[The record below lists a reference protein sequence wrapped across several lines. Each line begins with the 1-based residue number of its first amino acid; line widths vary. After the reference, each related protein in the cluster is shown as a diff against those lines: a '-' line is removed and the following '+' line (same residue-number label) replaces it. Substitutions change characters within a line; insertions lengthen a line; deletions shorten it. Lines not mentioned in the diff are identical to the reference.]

1 MRQRTQAYA
10 SVRAGIGVLDRAISV
25 VQIRC
30 GDSGRHQPPIRWK
43 QVPFDDSN
51 QYPRIVQ

>member
-10 SVRAGIGVLDRAISV
+10 SVRAGIGVLDRAIGV